1 MREVFVS
8 TKSLEIETTG
18 NIVELLANRETGLWG
33 GKLGMVDELHSGNE
47 KFCCFQSNI

>member
-18 NIVELLANRETGLWG
+18 NIVELLANRDRIMGWKTRNG
-33 GKLGMVDELHSGNE
+33 G
-47 KFCCFQSNI
+47 